1 MKYITTG
8 AVFLALL
15 LAYSAVGDRG
25 GAQAQMMDQ
34 GMGSQMMVVPMVDPS
49 VGAPGGLGPGVIYGW
64 PDPAR
69 NALTVDQVRE
79 MMEQLLAWHRNPNL
93 KVGEIAEQDENTIVA
108 EIVTADGS
116 LVQRLEVDRHSGLIE
131 QVD

>member
-15 LAYSAVGDRG
+15 LAYGAVGDRG

-108 EIVTADGS
+108 EIVTVEDS
-116 LVQRLEVDRHSGLIE
+116 LVQRIEVSRHTGQMR
-131 QVD
+131 QVP